1 MASVLTLADLDF
13 SYDTSPDPLFSKL
26 NLSFP
31 RGWTGVVGP
40 NGSGKTTLSRLVCG
54 RLDPLSGRVSG
65 PSPATYCP
73 QRTDFPPE
81 RLHEFLTVDCDGEAA
96 YWRSRLKIGEDWFA
110 RWDTLSHGERKRAQ
124 LAVALWRGPA
134 VLAVDEP
141 TNHLDRVARE
151 PIAEALAS
159 YSGIGLLVSHDRD
172 LLDRLCIRCLFIE
185 PLRVRMFPGT
195 YTEAV
200 EQRDRENLHLRRERR
215 RAEQNVAK
223 VERQAAKR
231 RHVAAQSKH
240 RNSGHGLDRKDH
252 DAREKLGRV
261 RISGKDGQAG
271 RLQSQLDGR
280 MRQTKAALERTTL
293 RKEYELGIWFEGER
307 SRRTFIAS
315 VEEGRI
321 DLGGD
326 RELAFSP
333 LRIGPE
339 DRIGLTGPNGAG
351 KSTLLKHLLA
361 HAVLEPDKLVYLPQE
376 MDAVLSH
383 DILANAR
390 KLGGDDLGRLMTVV
404 SRLGSRPRR
413 LLESPEPSPGELR
426 KLLLAQGIVRGPH
439 LIVMDEP
446 TNHLDLTAITCLEEA
461 LKGCPCALL
470 LVSHDERF
478 LCRLTTLRWD
488 IRDGYVE
495 ME

>member
-13 SYDTSPDPLFSKL
+13 SYGASPDFLFSNL
-26 NLSFP
+26 NLSFS
-31 RGWTGVVGP
+31 RGWTGIVGP

-81 RLHEFLTVDCDGEAA
+81 RVHEFLTVDCDGEAA

-134 VLAVDEP
+134 VLAADEP

-185 PLRVRMFPGT
+185 PPRVRMFPGT

-223 VERQAAKR
+223 VERQTARR

-240 RNSGHGLDRKDH
+240 RNSGHGLDQTGSVQQDDILTELQLVGLNLDQAADLL
-252 DAREKLGRV
+252 DAVEDWQGDV
-261 RISGKDGQAG
+261 DEFWEI
-271 RLQSQLDGR
+271 LDG
-280 MRQTKAALERTTL
+280 
-293 RKEYELGIWFEGER
+293 
-307 SRRTFIAS
+307 
-315 VEEGRI
+315 V
-321 DLGGD
+321 LGGD
-326 RELAFSP
+326 GRAVDPWSVLQVLGEWGYKDCGIEK
-333 LRIGPE
+333 IG
-339 DRIGLTGPNGAG
+339 
-351 KSTLLKHLLA
+351 
-361 HAVLEPDKLVYLPQE
+361 
-376 MDAVLSH
+376 
-383 DILANAR
+383 
-390 KLGGDDLGRLMTVV
+390 
-404 SRLGSRPRR
+404 
-413 LLESPEPSPGELR
+413 
-426 KLLLAQGIVRGPH
+426 
-439 LIVMDEP
+439 
-446 TNHLDLTAITCLEEA
+446 
-461 LKGCPCALL
+461 
-470 LVSHDERF
+470 
-478 LCRLTTLRWD
+478 
-488 IRDGYVE
+488 
-495 ME
+495 